1 MSFIQKLEPINIMKI
16 RAEYHKRMG
25 NMFKKIKVLEE
36 KTDMFKSVRDPID
49 TLLRDSFECLMENEY
64 IDSCGDDD
72 MLDRIR
78 VIKKIRGGDLTG
90 AMEHLLTMDSS
101 PGTDLLEDI
110 HELGEEFEFLI
121 RCRLFLSFQ

>member
-1 MSFIQKLEPINIMKI
+1 
-16 RAEYHKRMG
+16 
-25 NMFKKIKVLEE
+25 
-36 KTDMFKSVRDPID
+36 
-49 TLLRDSFECLMENEY
+49 MENEY

-121 RCRLFLSFQ
+121 RC